1 MRDHLFTHTHTL
13 TDECLCGPTIPPPP
27 SFLHWICLGGR
38 NKTGVQRSKKYN
50 LHFETAVHLGFVFKG
65 RLAVWWK
72 KRV

>member
-1 MRDHLFTHTHTL
+1 MRDHLFTHTEL
-13 TDECLCGPTIPPPP
+13 QMSVCVGQQFPPP
-27 SFLHWICLGGR
+27 SFLHWICLEGR
-38 NKTGVQRSKKYN
+38 NKTAVQRSKKYN